1 MRDNRRGLRGTYYCR
16 RGHTEYAKYSILEIY
31 CIILNVQHVFLAW
44 VFRKNYTVQWNFAV
58 NFDVKFVSHAKTVDD
73 HYKG

>member
-16 RGHTEYAKYSILEIY
+16 RVIPNMLNILLEIY

>member
-16 RGHTEYAKYSILEIY
+16 RVIPIMLKILLVVY

-58 NFDVKFVSHAKTVDD
+58 GFDAKFVSHAKTIDD